1 MKIILQTKS
10 SDDFGP
16 IANAGEHYAK
26 TLDRLIAFQNKSQ
39 QHVHKSILEEFRYTV
54 FKKLTVREK
63 PVKPP
68 KLKMELH
75 TAFVLRDAFQ
85 NYIHTL
91 TGEDDAQEAAQV
103 RRLTMDLYSLLPRT
117 EDQED
122 LSLMSTI

>member
-1 MKIILQTKS
+1 MKITLQTKN

-26 TLDRLIAFQNKSQ
+26 TLERLIHLQNKAQ
-39 QHVHKSILEEFRYTV
+39 QIIHLSILEEFRYDV

-68 KLKMELH
+68 KLKMEMH
-75 TAFVLRDAFQ
+75 TAFVLRDALQ
-85 NYIHTL
+85 NYSNSTL
-91 TGEDDAQEAAQV
+91 DSHEAAQV
-103 RRLTMDLYSLLPRT
+103 RRLTMELYSLLPRT

-122 LSLMSTI
+122 LSLMSTL

>member
-10 SDDFGP
+10 SEDFGP

-26 TLDRLIAFQNKSQ
+26 TLDRLIHLQNKSA
-39 QHVHKSILEEFRYTV
+39 QHLHKSILDEFRYNIL
-54 FKKLTVREK
+54 KKLINPNPPK
-63 PVKPP
+63 AP

-85 NYIHTL
+85 NYSKSTL
-91 TGEDDAQEAAQV
+91 DDHEAAQV
-103 RRLTMDLYSLLPRT
+103 RRLTMELYSLLPRT

-122 LSLMSTI
+122 LSLMSSV